1 MNKWVIKPP
10 RNLENSSVGVSSF
23 CKGLRDEEEKK
34 AKTIYVKGFE
44 KTNSTL
50 DDLTGFFNKYE
61 NVIHI
66 NRRTYSDPK
75 DNSCQFKGSVFVLF
89 KDKASAEAFM
99 ALESV
104 KNPEEEELIRKWQ
117 ADYFEEK
124 QKELE
129 EKRAKTK
136 ILQKKALKTLLKMI
150 LRRIIQRKVLNN
162 LLTNKTVKRSS

>member
-1 MNKWVIKPP
+1 MNNWVIKTP

-34 AKTIYVKGFE
+34 AKAIYVKGFE
-44 KTNSTL
+44 KTNTTL
-50 DDLTGFFNKYE
+50 DNLTAFFNKYE

-66 NRRTYSDPK
+66 NRRTYSNSK
-75 DNSCQFKGSVFVLF
+75 DDSCQFKGSVFVLF

-129 EKRAKTK
+129 EKRDK
-136 ILQKKALKTLLKMI
+136 
-150 LRRIIQRKVLNN
+150 
-162 LLTNKTVKRSS
+162 NKNVTEKSNENSSENDTS

>member
-1 MNKWVIKPP
+1 MNKWVIKTP

-23 CKGLRDEEEKK
+23 CKGLRTQQDEEEKK

-44 KTNSTL
+44 KTNTTL

-129 EKRAKTK
+129 EKRAK
-136 ILQKKALKTLLKMI
+136 
-150 LRRIIQRKVLNN
+150 
-162 LLTNKTVKRSS
+162 NKNVTEKSNENSSENDTS

>member
-1 MNKWVIKPP
+1 MNNWVIKTP

-44 KTNSTL
+44 KTNTTL
-50 DDLTGFFNKYE
+50 DNLTAFFNKYE

-66 NRRTYSDPK
+66 NRRTYSNSK
-75 DNSCQFKGSVFVLF
+75 DDSCQFKGSVFVLF

-129 EKRAKTK
+129 EKRDK
-136 ILQKKALKTLLKMI
+136 
-150 LRRIIQRKVLNN
+150 
-162 LLTNKTVKRSS
+162 NKNVTEKSNENSSENDTS